1 MTTPSKQPQT
11 GKEVPQKTP
20 DLLNLFT
27 SVVTDHS
34 LALFHQSVL
43 PASSISPS
51 LCTSTLPIQL
61 TTPFYVE
68 YTCSR
73 EACEHFHNFSYVPFL
88 HNPFCLSFH
97 PLHILGLFLPF
108 VSKYLP
114 ALAFNFFIIITFF
127 LCYWFFITYP
137 YTHFRSSIIISLRLL
152 TLTASSSLS
161 HF

>member
-1 MTTPSKQPQT
+1 M
-11 GKEVPQKTP
+11 
-20 DLLNLFT
+20 NLFT

-51 LCTSTLPIQL
+51 LYTSTLPIQL